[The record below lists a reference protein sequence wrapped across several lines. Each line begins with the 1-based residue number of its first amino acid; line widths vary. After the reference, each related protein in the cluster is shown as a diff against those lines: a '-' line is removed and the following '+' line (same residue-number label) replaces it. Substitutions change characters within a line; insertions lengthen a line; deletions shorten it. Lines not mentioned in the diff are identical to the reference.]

1 MPSSTETYTSLLL
14 VSVGGTALPASVAS
28 LLERSR
34 ITDAANLPDSFELEF
49 VDSAGAVLEQG
60 GFRIGAPITLSVS
73 QNGGDGPQKLLD
85 AEVTALDREDI
96 GGELR
101 TRVRGLDTS
110 HRLFRGRRVAAYVDM
125 STADIVQKVAQRAG
139 VKVGSVS
146 GPATIMPHTTQDNVS
161 DWVFLKRLADAAGC
175 VFSVVDQRLQF
186 GPPTSASTANSGSAT
201 ADDDPVVIEH
211 GRNTMYL
218 HATITSAEQ
227 VPEVEVR
234 GWDVAAKE
242 KVVSTAPAKT
252 QTTELPTLDP
262 AKVADVFSSP
272 RYVSGT
278 GTGAQQPQDKLAEA
292 IASRIA
298 GGFAEV
304 EAQIL
309 GNPRIRSGIAV
320 RLRGF
325 GAPFDGRYTVTES
338 KHEFSSEQGYTTTFT
353 VCDASDRSLLGVGS
367 GGGQAAGGVV
377 GAVGLGA
384 SGVVSA
390 LVSDISGGSTV
401 EEGRVRLT
409 FPTLSDDYVSGWARV
424 AHAGAGPERG
434 AVVMPEVGDE
444 VLVAFESGRFDR
456 PVVLGGLY
464 NGKDLPQGGW
474 GSFIDSGSVVRRSF
488 TSRTGMM
495 VEFLEKPGEESLR
508 ISTNDGAQHVTLT
521 QTAGKGVQITS
532 EGSVTVVAKRD
543 ATVTVDG
550 DATVTASQG
559 AISLAARK
567 IGIDASSELA
577 ISAPK
582 VKVEGAGSLDLV
594 GAAVAVKAS
603 GTAEL
608 SASGVTVVKGS
619 LVKIN

>member
-1 MPSSTETYTSLLL
+1 MPSSTDTYTSLLL
-14 VSVGGTALPASVAS
+14 VSVGGTALPPAVAG

-49 VDSAGAVLEQG
+49 VDSGGIVLEQG
-60 GFRIGAPITLSVS
+60 GFSIGAAVTLAVS
-73 QNGGDGPQKLLD
+73 QNGGDGPQKLLE
-85 AEVTALDREDI
+85 AEVTALDREDV

-139 VKVGSVS
+139 VEVGSIS
-146 GPATIMPHTTQDNVS
+146 GPATILAHTTQDNVS
-161 DWVFLKRLADAAGC
+161 DWVFLKRLADDSGC
-175 VFSVVDQRLQF
+175 VFSVVDRKLQF
-186 GPPTSASTANSGSAT
+186 GPPTSASTAGSGSAT
-201 ADDDPVVIEH
+201 ADDDPVVVEH
-211 GRNTMYL
+211 GRNTQYL

-252 QTTELPTLDP
+252 RTTELPTLDP
-262 AKVADVFSSP
+262 AAVANVFASP
-272 RYVSGT
+272 RYVSAAGT
-278 GTGAQQPQDKLAEA
+278 GTPQRQDKLAEA
-292 IASRIA
+292 IAARIA

-325 GAPFDGRYTVTES
+325 GAPFDGRYTVTETR
-338 KHEFSSEQGYTTTFT
+338 HEFTAEQGYTTAFT

-367 GGGQAAGGVV
+367 PELAAAGHTVPGV
-377 GAVGLGA
+377 L
-384 SGVVSA
+384 SA
-390 LVSDISGGSTV
+390 LVSDISGAAVGQH
-401 EEGRVRLT
+401 GRVRLT
-409 FPTLSDDYVSGWARV
+409 FPSLSDDYVSGWARV
-424 AHAGAGPERG
+424 EQAGAGAERG
-434 AVVMPEVGDE
+434 TVVMPEVGDE

-474 GSFIDSGSVVRRSF
+474 DSYVESGSVVRRSF
-488 TSRTGMM
+488 TSRTGMV
-495 VEFLEKPGEESLR
+495 VEFLEKPGEETLR
-508 ISTNDGAQHVTLT
+508 IATNAGAQHVTLT
-521 QTAGKGVQITS
+521 QSAEKGIQIFS
-532 EGSVTVVAKRD
+532 EGSVSVVARRD
-543 ATVTVDG
+543 ATVAVDG

-559 AISLAARK
+559 RISLSAAK
-567 IGIDASSELA
+567 IALDASSELA
-577 ISAPK
+577 ITAPK
-582 VKVEGAGSLDLV
+582 VTVDGGVSVDV
-594 GAAVAVKAS
+594 TGAAVAVKATGS
-603 GTAEL
+603 AEL
-608 SASGVTVVKGS
+608 SASGVTVVKGR
-619 LVKIN
+619 LVQIN

>member
-1 MPSSTETYTSLLL
+1 MPASTETYTSLLL
-14 VSVGGTALPASVAS
+14 VSVGGTALPPAVAG

-34 ITDAANLPDSFELEF
+34 VTDAANLPDSFELEF
-49 VDSAGAVLEQG
+49 VDSAGIVLEQG
-60 GFRIGAPITLSVS
+60 GFAIGASVTLAVS

-85 AEVTALDREDI
+85 AEVTALDREDV

-101 TRVRGLDTS
+101 TRVRGLDAS
-110 HRLFRGRRVAAYVDM
+110 HRLFRGRRVTAYVDM

-139 VKVGSVS
+139 VKVGTVT
-146 GPATIMPHTTQDNVS
+146 GPATIMAHTTQDNVS

-175 VFSVVDQRLQF
+175 VFSVIDKQLQF
-186 GPPTSASTANSGSAT
+186 GPPTDASTADSGAAS
-201 ADDDPVVIEH
+201 ADDDPIVVEH

-252 QTTELPTLDP
+252 LTTELPTLDP
-262 AKVADVFSSP
+262 AKVAKVFSSP
-272 RYVSGT
+272 RYVSGA
-278 GTGAQQPQDKLAEA
+278 GVGAQQPQDKLAEA

-338 KHEFSSEQGYTTTFT
+338 KHEFSAEQGYTTTLT

-367 GGGQAAGGVV
+367 RPEHAAAGV
-377 GAVGLGA
+377 GMP
-384 SGVVSA
+384 GVVSA
-390 LVSDISGGSTV
+390 LVSDISGAAAGQ
-401 EEGRVRLT
+401 EGRVRLT
-409 FPTLSDDYVSGWARV
+409 FPSLSDDYVSGWARLTQPG
-424 AHAGAGPERG
+424 AGAERG
-434 AVVMPEVGDE
+434 SVVLPEVGDE

-464 NGKDLPQGGW
+464 NGKDLPGGGW
-474 GSFIDSGSVVRRSF
+474 ASFVESGSVVRRGF
-488 TSRTGMM
+488 TSRTGMV
-495 VEFLEKPGEESLR
+495 VEFLERPGEELVR
-508 ISTNDGAQHVTLT
+508 ISTGEGAQHVTLT
-521 QTAGKGVQITS
+521 QTAEHGIQIVS
-532 EGSVTVVAKRD
+532 EGSVSVVAKRD
-543 ATVTVDG
+543 ATIAVEG

-559 AISLAARK
+559 AISMTARK
-567 IGIDASSELA
+567 IALEASSELA
-577 ISAPK
+577 ISAPR
-582 VKVEGAGSLDLV
+582 VSVDGATSLDLS

>member
-14 VSVGGTALPASVAS
+14 VSVGGTTLPPAVAG

-49 VDSAGAVLEQG
+49 VDSAGIVLEQG
-60 GFRIGAPITLSVS
+60 GFTIGASVTLSVS

-101 TRVRGLDTS
+101 TRVRGLDPS

-139 VKVGSVS
+139 VKVGSIS

-161 DWVFLKRLADAAGC
+161 DWVFLKRLADASGS
-175 VFSVVDQRLQF
+175 VFSVVDQKLQF
-186 GPPTSASTANSGSAT
+186 GPPTSASTAGSGSET
-201 ADDDPVVIEH
+201 ADDDPIVIEH
-211 GRNTMYL
+211 GRNTVYL

-262 AKVADVFSSP
+262 AKVAQVFSSP
-272 RYVSGT
+272 RYVSGA
-278 GTGAQQPQDKLAEA
+278 GAGAQQPQDKLAEA

-325 GAPFDGRYTVTES
+325 GAPFDGKYTVTET

-367 GGGQAAGGVV
+367 GSGGHVAA
-377 GAVGLGA
+377 AVGLGMP
-384 SGVVSA
+384 GVVSA
-390 LVSDISGGSTV
+390 LVSDISGGDAGQ
-401 EEGRVRLT
+401 EGRVRLT
-409 FPTLSDDYVSGWARV
+409 FPFLSDDYVSGWARL
-424 AHAGAGPERG
+424 AQPGAGADRG
-434 AVVMPEVGDE
+434 AVVLPEVGDE

-474 GSFIDSGSVVRRSF
+474 ASFVESGSVVRRSF
-488 TSRTGMM
+488 TSRTGMA
-495 VEFLEKPGEESLR
+495 VDFLEKSGEESVR
-508 ISTNDGAQHVTLT
+508 VSTSDGAQHVTLT
-521 QTAGKGVQITS
+521 QTAEKGIQIVS

-559 AISLAARK
+559 GISLAARK
-567 IGIDASSELA
+567 IALDASSELA
-577 ISAPK
+577 IAAPK
-582 VKVEGAGSLDLV
+582 VKVDGAASLDLT
-594 GAAVAVKAS
+594 GAAVAVKAA

>member
-1 MPSSTETYTSLLL
+1 MPASTETYTSLLL
-14 VSVGGTALPASVAS
+14 VSVGGSPLPPAVAG

-49 VDSAGAVLEQG
+49 VDSGGIVLEQG
-60 GFRIGAPITLSVS
+60 GFAIGASVTLAVS

-85 AEVTALDREDI
+85 AEVTALDREDV

-101 TRVRGLDTS
+101 TRVRGLDPS

-125 STADIVQKVAQRAG
+125 SVADIVQKVAQRAG

-146 GPATIMPHTTQDNVS
+146 GPATIMAHTTQDNVS
-161 DWVFLKRLADAAGC
+161 DWVFLKRLADASGC
-175 VFSVVDQRLQF
+175 VFSVVDKQLQF
-186 GPPTSASTANSGSAT
+186 GPPTSASTAGSGSAN
-201 ADDDPVVIEH
+201 ANDDPVVVEH
-211 GRNTMYL
+211 GRNTTYL

-227 VPEVEVR
+227 VSEVEVR

-252 QTTELPTLDP
+252 KTTELPTLDP
-262 AKVADVFSSP
+262 VKVADVFSSP
-272 RYVSGT
+272 RYVSGA
-278 GTGAQQPQDKLAEA
+278 GAGAQQPQDKLAET
-292 IASRIA
+292 IAARIA

-309 GNPRIRSGIAV
+309 GNPRIRSGIAI

-325 GAPFDGRYTVTES
+325 GVPFDGRYTVTES
-338 KHEFSSEQGYTTTFT
+338 RHDFSSEQGYTTTLT
-353 VCDASDRSLLGVGS
+353 VCDTSDRSLLGVGTRPELA
-367 GGGQAAGGVV
+367 AAGLTVP
-377 GAVGLGA
+377 
-384 SGVVSA
+384 GVVSA
-390 LVSDISGGSTV
+390 IVSDVSGSDAGQD
-401 EEGRVRLT
+401 GRVRLT
-409 FPTLSDDYVSGWARV
+409 FPSLSDDYVSGWARL
-424 AHAGAGPERG
+424 AQPGAGAERG
-434 AVVMPEVGDE
+434 AVVLPEVGDE

-474 GSFIDSGSVVRRSF
+474 GSFVDSGSVVRRSF
-488 TSRTGMM
+488 TSRTGMV

-508 ISTNDGAQHVTLT
+508 ISSNGGAQHVTLT
-521 QTAGKGVQITS
+521 QTAEKGIQIIS
-532 EGSVTVVAKRD
+532 EGSVSVVAKRD

-559 AISLAARK
+559 GISLSARK
-567 IGIDASSELA
+567 IALDASSELA

-582 VKVEGAGSLDLV
+582 VKVDGSATLDLA
-594 GAAVAVKAS
+594 GAAVAVKAT

-608 SASGVTVVKGS
+608 SATGVTVVKGS